1 MLAQRRLAGWLA
13 GWMDGYGYRMVM
25 ELGRKRDHSTAPF
38 FSVFGFYIFVIPF
51 VCSDFLCG
59 LEERK
64 EVDVQYSTNE
74 RKAWRSSL
82 SCLALSFL
90 SYPRIKFHAGL

>member
-1 MLAQRRLAGWLA
+1 MLAQTRLAGWQD
-13 GWMDGYGYRMVM
+13 GWIWVPHGHGIREEKGSFD
-25 ELGRKRDHSTAPF
+25 STF
-38 FSVFGFYIFVIPF
+38 FSVFGLYIFVIPF

-59 LEERK
+59 LEGRK